1 MGMGKIKTGRQLQ
14 TDGSLPD
21 QELIDIFA
29 DALVDFIMALEQEE
43 KEKSA

>member
-1 MGMGKIKTGRQLQ
+1 MNNTKTDRQLQ

-21 QELIDIFA
+21 QELVDIFA

>member
-1 MGMGKIKTGRQLQ
+1 MGMGKIKTDRQLQ

-21 QELIDIFA
+21 QELVDIFA

>member
-1 MGMGKIKTGRQLQ
+1 MNNIKTDRQLQ

-21 QELIDIFA
+21 QELVDVFA
-29 DALVDFIMALEQEE
+29 DALVDFILTLEQEE